1 MLRSAKRKISIA
13 SLVLKKLE
21 QKHDQLA
28 VKFKLGHL
36 NTTRDW
42 LDGLAN
48 RIAEEHDL
56 LNHGQVGELVGHY
69 LFTRKKERKNTNK
82 QTSFEN
88 EEIEKDGNLLEKL
101 KSHPDVEYYAPQG
114 ILVYHL

>member
-1 MLRSAKRKISIA
+1 M
-13 SLVLKKLE
+13 
-21 QKHDQLA
+21 
-28 VKFKLGHL
+28 GHV

-69 LFTRKKERKNTNK
+69 LFTRKKVKKSTPNA
-82 QTSFEN
+82 QIHEN
-88 EEIEKDGNLLEKL
+88 EIEKVEGEENLLDKL

-114 ILVYHL
+114 NCSLSSRIDGQFEHDE